1 MSIQKTLKELADLTG
16 AELLGPPDIIISG
29 VNALSSAGPDAI
41 SFLADKKLRP
51 QLAATQAGAVVIF
64 PDISYDRPRLV
75 SRRPYQDFIKIVD
88 VFAPV
93 TPWPEPGIHNQA
105 VVDPGAKL
113 GKNVTVGPFCVVG
126 AGVELGEG
134 TKLAAQVFVGE
145 NTVIGRDCQIFPG
158 VVLRERI
165 SLGDRVIIHPGAV
178 VGADGFG
185 FLPEG
190 DHYTKIPQIG
200 TVVIEDDVEI
210 GANVTIDR
218 AALGETRIG
227 RGSKLDNL
235 IMIAHNVVIGP
246 DTMMAGQSGI
256 SGSTQLGRHVMVGG
270 QAGIGGHLEI
280 GDGAILGGQS
290 GVMGNIKAGE
300 FVSGYPAQPHPKAM
314 RQLGE
319 ISRLPELRKKV
330 KELEARLQRLESE

>member
-1 MSIQKTLKELADLTG
+1 MSVQKTLKELAELTG
-16 AELLGPPDIIISG
+16 AELHGAPDIVISG
-29 VNALSSAGPDAI
+29 VKSLNSAGPEAI
-41 SFLADKKLRP
+41 SFLAEKKLLR
-51 QLAATQAGAVVIF
+51 QLEATQAGAVVIS

-75 SRRPYQDFIKIVD
+75 SRQPYRDFIKIVD
-88 VFAPV
+88 VFAPAL
-93 TPWPEPGIHNQA
+93 PWPGPGIHNQA
-105 VVDPGAKL
+105 IVDPEAKV
-113 GKNVTVGPFCVVG
+113 GKNVAVGPFCVVG
-126 AGVELGEG
+126 AGAKLGEG

-158 VVLRERI
+158 VVLRERV

-185 FLPEG
+185 FLPDGES
-190 DHYTKIPQIG
+190 YIKIPQIG

-246 DTMMAGQSGI
+246 DTVMAGQSGI
-256 SGSTQLGRHVMVGG
+256 SGSTRLGRHVMVGG
-270 QAGIGGHLEI
+270 QTGIGGHLEI
-280 GDGAILGGQS
+280 GDGAIMGGKS
-290 GVMGNIKAGE
+290 GVMNNVKVGE
-300 FVSGYPAQPHPKAM
+300 FVSGYPAQPHSKAM
-314 RQLGE
+314 RQVGE
-319 ISRLPELRKKV
+319 IARLPELRKKV
-330 KELEARLQRLESE
+330 RELEARLQRLESE